1 MILISIDT
9 LRADHLGAYGYP
21 RPTTP
26 FLDSLARDGVLFEN
40 QMSNSNNTLSSHA
53 SILSGIVPMAHG
65 ARDGGSKETRFPL
78 AGSVDTL
85 AERMSDAGYTSAA
98 FTSHPAWLGRG
109 FGLDQGFDH
118 LESEWWN
125 ARDMSRALLR
135 WLDKD
140 SPSHLFAF
148 LHFYDVHSDARDPLI
163 TLPYTSE
170 PEFQQRFAGTPPA
183 EFTGLVPGHGSE
195 CCTRWLEA
203 ANAHEITLSPAE
215 LEYVRGLYDAGL
227 SQLDRDLSVLFG
239 ELRRRG
245 FLDEALIVVTSDHG
259 EEFWEHGQLMHG
271 GMHDEI
277 AHVPLIIVPP
287 LGTKPRLRT
296 INSVT
301 RSIDIAPTI
310 AEFVGVP
317 SIGNGKSLK
326 DAFVNGA
333 PLEDGEVMFLESV
346 LRMTDEQG
354 PYRFEENDT
363 QPHLWD
369 LLTDP
374 AERHDLLEK
383 DPTPATLLRA
393 NAARARLRKLRWA
406 ATTFEK
412 QSRLHSETNA
422 PKLSPEQESL
432 LKSLGYGGH

>member
-9 LRADHLGAYGYP
+9 LRADRLGAYGYP
-21 RPTTP
+21 KPTTP
-26 FLDSLARDGVLFEN
+26 FLDSLAKDGVLFEQ

-65 ARDGGSKETRFPL
+65 ARDGGTDETRFPL
-78 AGSVDTL
+78 ASAVDTL
-85 AERMSDAGYTSAA
+85 AERMSDAGYTSAS
-98 FTSHPAWLGRG
+98 FTSHASWLGRG

-140 SPSHLFAF
+140 TPSHLFAF
-148 LHFYDVHSDARDPLI
+148 LHFYDVHSDARSPLI

-170 PEFQQRFAGTPPA
+170 PEFQARFAGTAPA
-183 EFTGLVPGHGSE
+183 GFTGVVPGHKYE

-203 ANAHEITLSPAE
+203 ANSSEIVLSPEE

-227 SQLDRDLSVLFG
+227 SQLDRDLSMLFG

-245 FLDEALIVVTSDHG
+245 FLDEALIVITSDHG

-277 AHVPLIIVPP
+277 THVPLIIVPP
-287 LGTKPRLRT
+287 LGTKVKLRT
-296 INSVT
+296 IRPVT

-310 AEFVGVP
+310 AEFVGAP

-326 DAFVNGA
+326 SAFVDGT
-333 PLEDGEVMFLESV
+333 PLEDGELMFLESV
-346 LRMTDEQG
+346 LRITDEHG
-354 PYRFEENDT
+354 PYRFEENDPK
-363 QPHLWD
+363 PHLWD

-374 AERHDLLEK
+374 GERLDLLEN
-383 DPTPATLLRA
+383 DPTPQTLERA
-393 NAARARLRKLRWA
+393 NTARARLHKLRRA
-406 ATTFEK
+406 ATT
-412 QSRLHSETNA
+412 
-422 PKLSPEQESL
+422 
-432 LKSLGYGGH
+432 